1 MTLRKRGVTYQICF
15 RKRGYEEGG
24 RGGGEVGALIKG
36 VPALEET
43 MNWDLILQVVYRH
56 RIFCFVYLMF
66 MYGLFSE
73 KQLLNK
79 ISKQLL
85 LLLLS
90 STLSCIN

>member
-56 RIFCFVYLMF
+56 RIFCFVYLIMF
-66 MYGLFSE
+66 MDGLFSK
-73 KQLLNK
+73 KQLLNT

-85 LLLLS
+85 LLLS
-90 STLSCIN
+90 